1 LQSLKEI
8 LKYLKLPCFVT
19 SKSRR
24 IEEVDLECDV
34 VVVVVVVAVAVAAV
48 FVGEGD

>member
-34 VVVVVVVAVAVAAV
+34 VVVVVVAVAVAAV